1 MVELFKDDM
10 HRDMY
15 TNAFLND
22 VRYYDSL
29 CGTKEALDMLRDGT
43 KRAGAT
49 STDIVNILSNWD
61 KYASTR
67 GYKCLPIEDFFY
79 VSDDSLR
86 RVLSFMNSKYNIPSY
101 GNERL
106 FVHLYDIQKNICRA
120 GVKVVSKKKL
130 SYADEYSDAIILD
143 TYGRN
148 RYVIKLV
155 DNGNASKFVVVKF
168 KNSIGLFDT
177 VEYKMIAYKN
187 FETHKEYG
195 EWSPELEKE
204 LITIYNVAVGIKKNK
219 DKNDNAQE
227 STESQNKKKR
237 LHECSMFLTSKI
249 DRMSDYHKV
258 DKVKIRSAVKDD
270 ISEDDIDLLNHYMEI
285 GDLANFERLARK
297 LYAKAF
303 IRLVNYKEI
312 NSTNVS
318 DEADD
323 FYCKLTGNRL
333 KAANRKAS
341 PRDREYRKHKK
352 RGILENSRGE
362 YIEGG
367 NNTKYQSQVSIK
379 MNDDDFLT
387 LCRLCNV
394 QNPNQ
399 SELNGMIEDILYA
412 KFDSQEQYSLRDA
425 ARIKVL
431 YNRDKRAQS
440 KVGSYKTCYLPSEY
454 VKYIER
460 IQLVNNGT
468 DNFKNSRPFV
478 VSVILHE
485 FIGYI

>member
-61 KYASTR
+61 KYTSTR

-195 EWSPELEKE
+195 EWSPELEKR
-204 LITIYNVAVGIKKNK
+204 TYNNI
-219 DKNDNAQE
+219 
-227 STESQNKKKR
+227 
-237 LHECSMFLTSKI
+237 
-249 DRMSDYHKV
+249 
-258 DKVKIRSAVKDD
+258 
-270 ISEDDIDLLNHYMEI
+270 
-285 GDLANFERLARK
+285 
-297 LYAKAF
+297 
-303 IRLVNYKEI
+303 
-312 NSTNVS
+312 
-318 DEADD
+318 
-323 FYCKLTGNRL
+323 
-333 KAANRKAS
+333 
-341 PRDREYRKHKK
+341 
-352 RGILENSRGE
+352 
-362 YIEGG
+362 
-367 NNTKYQSQVSIK
+367 
-379 MNDDDFLT
+379 
-387 LCRLCNV
+387 
-394 QNPNQ
+394 
-399 SELNGMIEDILYA
+399 
-412 KFDSQEQYSLRDA
+412 
-425 ARIKVL
+425 
-431 YNRDKRAQS
+431 
-440 KVGSYKTCYLPSEY
+440 
-454 VKYIER
+454 
-460 IQLVNNGT
+460 
-468 DNFKNSRPFV
+468 
-478 VSVILHE
+478 
-485 FIGYI
+485 